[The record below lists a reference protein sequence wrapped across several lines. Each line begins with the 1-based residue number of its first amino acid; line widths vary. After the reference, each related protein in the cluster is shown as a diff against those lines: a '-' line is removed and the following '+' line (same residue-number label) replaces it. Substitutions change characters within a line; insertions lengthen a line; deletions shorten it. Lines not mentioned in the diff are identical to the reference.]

1 MQEEQEGGQTFLSG
15 VRHAGW
21 LWRRFGRGHKATWKK
36 LWVRDKRW
44 AMQGGV
50 SASMCM
56 LAMLPNPC

>member
-1 MQEEQEGGQTFLSG
+1 MSG